1 MTCQCRFI
9 NCNMCA
15 ILVEDDTNGGD
26 YEYVGTGSL
35 REISVLSFDF
45 AVTLKPLYKN
55 YLLKNKE
62 IKCIYIIKPPI
73 FYDGE

>member
-1 MTCQCRFI
+1 MILMGETM
-9 NCNMCA
+9 NMWEQG
-15 ILVEDDTNGGD
+15 VYGK
-26 YEYVGTGSL
+26 SL
-35 REISVLSFDF
+35 YLSFDF

-62 IKCIYIIKPPI
+62 IKCICIIKPRI